1 MIESWANYFY
11 QLAGQF
17 GYKHPIHPA
26 LVHLPIGLVA
36 GAFIFGWLGL
46 LSKKE
51 GLVRSAGH
59 CIILAFLFWF
69 PVVLFGLMDWQ
80 HFYRGAWLLPIKI
93 KMVLSGILFILLL
106 SATLFFKFKK
116 ESKSKALLIIYT
128 LGLFIVVLLGFFGAQ
143 LVYEEKTPKGAR
155 AYVAGEKIFV
165 ANCVICHPQG
175 GNLIRPDRPIRNS
188 SKLKDLDAFIP
199 LIRHPKAPMPSFP
212 DTQISLSQAKE
223 LFQYIRE
230 VLVQGRG
237 DSKG

>member
-1 MIESWANYFY
+1 MIDSWVNYFY
-11 QLAGQF
+11 QLVSQL
-17 GYKHPIHPA
+17 GYKHPVHPA

-46 LSKKE
+46 LFKKE
-51 GLVRSAGH
+51 ELVRSAGH
-59 CIILAFLFWF
+59 CILLAFFFWV
-69 PVVLFGLMDWQ
+69 PVVLFGWMDWR
-80 HFYRGAWLLPIKI
+80 HFYRGAWLFPIKI

-106 SATLFFKFKK
+106 SATLIIKLKEKFR
-116 ESKSKALLIIYT
+116 SKALLIIYT

-143 LVYEEKTPKGAR
+143 LVYEKEAPRGAK
-155 AYVAGEKIFV
+155 AYAVGENIFA

-188 SKLKDLDAFIP
+188 SKLKDLDAFIS
-199 LIRHPKAPMPSFP
+199 LIRRPQAPMPSFP
-212 DTQISLSQAKE
+212 DTQISLNQAKE

-237 DSKG
+237 DSQG